1 VDQTIQAFHD
11 RSKKT
16 ASTSVYTPPAAEQAQ
31 QSYSASTTTASTDLN
46 YIKTLGGGNAMK
58 SGPNY
63 SGVSRS
69 FQKTASTSVY
79 TPPAAEQAQQSYSAS
94 TTSASTDLNYMK
106 TLGGG
111 SAMKSGPNYSG
122 VSRSFQKTAST
133 SVYTPPAVEQAQQS
147 YSASTTTA
155 STDLNYMKTLGGGSA
170 MKSGPNYSG
179 VSRSFQKTA
188 STSVYTP
195 PVSQPAQQSYSVDA
209 SVPASTDLNYIKT
222 LGGGSAMKSGPN
234 YSGVSRSFQ
243 KTASTSVYTP
253 PASQPAQQSY
263 SVDASV
269 PASTDLNYMKT
280 LGGGSAMKSGPNYS
294 GVSRSFQKTA
304 STSVYTPPASQPA
317 QQSYSFDASVP
328 ASTDLNYIKSIGG
341 GNAMKSGPNYMG
353 VSRSFQQATASNVYT
368 PPAAAPVD
376 QSYSAASSFQS
387 NNDLNYIKT
396 LGGGS
401 SMKSG
406 PNYSGVS
413 RAFNAPTQG
422 SLYSAPITQ
431 SYSSEQTSYSSDN
444 GVSSNNDLQYIKSL
458 GGGNAMKS
466 GNNYSGV
473 SSTFRPTGSGSQY
486 MEALKEKAM
495 APASYSSSSSYS
507 YNSYVEEANAAPVP
521 APVNGS
527 YLDSN
532 GPVSSSYGSMN
543 NSFAKATK
551 NYMGVNPRP
560 RATQSAFGSYV
571 ERL

>member
-1 VDQTIQAFHD
+1 
-11 RSKKT
+11 
-16 ASTSVYTPPAAEQAQ
+16 
-31 QSYSASTTTASTDLN
+31 
-46 YIKTLGGGNAMK
+46 MK

-69 FQKTASTSVY
+69 FQKSASTSVY
-79 TPPAAEQAQQSYSAS
+79 TPPAAQSAPQSYSVDAS
-94 TTSASTDLNYMK
+94 VPSNTDLNYMK
-106 TLGGG
+106 SLGGG

-133 SVYTPPAVEQAQQS
+133 
-147 YSASTTTA
+147 
-155 STDLNYMKTLGGGSA
+155 N
-170 MKSGPNYSG
+170 
-179 VSRSFQKTA
+179 
-188 STSVYTP
+188 
-195 PVSQPAQQSYSVDA
+195 
-209 SVPASTDLNYIKT
+209 
-222 LGGGSAMKSGPN
+222 
-234 YSGVSRSFQ
+234 
-243 KTASTSVYTP
+243 VYTP

-269 PASTDLNYMKT
+269 PASTDLNYIKS

-304 STSVYTPPASQPA
+304 PSTVYTPPAAESV
-317 QQSYSFDASVP
+317 QQSYSVDANVP
-328 ASTDLNYIKSIGG
+328 SNTDLNYIKSLGGGNAMKSGPNYMGVSRSFQKSASSSVYTPPAAQNAPQSYSVDANVPSNTDLNYMKSLGG

-353 VSRSFQQATASNVYT
+353 VSRSFQQTTASNVYT
-368 PPAAAPVD
+368 PPAAAPVE
-376 QSYSAASSFQS
+376 QSYSTASSLPS

-413 RAFNAPTQG
+413 KSFKAPSQG
-422 SLYSAPITQ
+422 SLYSAPTSQ
-431 SYSSEQTSYSSDN
+431 SFSTEQTSYSAN
-444 GVSSNNDLQYIKSL
+444 TGVSANNDLQYIKSL

-486 MEALKEKAM
+486 MEALKQKSM

-521 APVNGS
+521 APFNGS

-543 NSFAKATK
+543 NSFAKATN

-560 RATQSAFGSYV
+560 RATQSAFGSYI
-571 ERL
+571 EKL